1 MLTFIGQNSIGFY
14 FMSGALPITISM
26 VAHYVIEGYHYV
38 LLFADL
44 FVCLAVAYLI
54 VMFIVKWL
62 SGLFDVRKLSLFS
75 QG

>member
-1 MLTFIGQNSIGFY
+1 
-14 FMSGALPITISM
+14 M
-26 VAHYVIEGYHYV
+26 VAHFLAKGYNYV

-54 VMFIVKWL
+54 VMVIEKWL

-75 QG
+75 